1 LGELVL
7 RVAVT
12 TAMTPLPIVVL
23 FIPKIRHVRE
33 PAEGLHDT
41 DLAALV
47 ATGPIATL
55 TLVKSAALYTNLN
68 CKLAGCPPVAV
79 PERARFNATVE
90 PASADPESK
99 TKAVLWQNEL
109 DGRIKFRAAMAA
121 AHERSRFLE
130 IYRGIVDTTFGP

>member
-1 LGELVL
+1 ML

-12 TAMTPLPIVVL
+12 TAMTPLPMVVV
-23 FIPKIRHVRE
+23 FIPNTRHARE
-33 PAEGLHDT
+33 PAEGLHET

-55 TLVKSAALYTNLN
+55 TLVKSAELYTNLN

-90 PASADPESK
+90 PASADPESR
-99 TKAVLWQNEL
+99 TKAVLWQSKL
-109 DGRIKFRAAMAA
+109 DGRIKFRAAMTA
-121 AHERSRFLE
+121 AHGRSRFLE
-130 IYRGIVDTTFGP
+130 IYRSIVDTPFGP